1 MIKKTRFLIL
11 VSLFGSVA
19 YNIPRFFEFQTTYD
33 ETVIN
38 DDSTTQLLN
47 YSKVNALGDSTTH
60 LLNDSK
66 VNVLSNSGMAILGI
80 ILYMYWPFYHKY

>member
-19 YNIPRFFEFQTTYD
+19 YNIPRFFEFQTTYE
-33 ETVIN
+33 ETVIS
-38 DDSTTQLLN
+38 DDNTN
-47 YSKVNALGDSTTH
+47 H

-66 VNVLSNSGMAILGI
+66 VNALSNSGIVILVK
-80 ILYMYWPFYHKY
+80 LLL